1 MKKEQNSELDK
12 ALDELANV
20 LVDKIL
26 ANGKISKVID
36 MITKKVTA
44 LEQNVATLDV
54 NSLTEQIN
62 KKLVEF
68 L

>member
-44 LEQNVATLDV
+44 LEQNATTLDV

-62 KKLVEF
+62 KKLVES